1 VKEPGGG
8 AAEPVVIGA
17 GTLRIA
23 DVAAVAR
30 HRAPVRLHPD
40 ALPLLGRGRALVD
53 ALDRSGQAV
62 YGITTGVG
70 KLKDTFIPPDER
82 RQLQRN
88 LILSHAA
95 GVGAPLPEAE
105 TRAILLLLAASL
117 ARGHSG
123 VRAAVVDL
131 IVGCLNRGVLPIVPE
146 RGSVGASGD
155 LAPLAHVALC
165 LIGEGEAV
173 LDGERLP
180 ARRALAQAGLLVVT
194 LEAKEGLALLNG
206 THLMAGLGA
215 LRVDEAERLAKLAD
229 VAGAMSLEA
238 LMGTD
243 AAFDARIHALR
254 PHPGQLASAANL
266 RRLTARS
273 GIIASHRDCTRVQ
286 DPYSLRCMPQV
297 HGAAREAVGFARAII
312 ERELNSVTDNP
323 LLFLD
328 DGAELG
334 GVVLSGGN
342 FHGQPLALALDTL
355 AIGVTQLAGI
365 SERRI
370 DRLVNPLTNEGLP
383 PFLSPQGGLHSGY
396 MIAQYTAAALVSDC
410 RAWSHP
416 ASVDSV
422 PTSALQE
429 DYNSMGAGA
438 AHKAHQVLA
447 HACQVLAIELLLAAQ
462 ALDLRGPL
470 VPGEGTRAA
479 LAVVRSHIPPLTGDR
494 YLKPDLDA
502 ALELCRDSTLLA
514 AVERATGPLA

>member
-1 VKEPGGG
+1 MSKP
-8 AAEPVVIGA
+8 ARDTPVVIGA

-30 HRAPVRLHPD
+30 GRVAVLLDPD
-40 ALPLLGRGRALVD
+40 AVPVLARSRRVLD
-53 ALDRSGQAV
+53 ALDETGQAV
-62 YGITTGVG
+62 YGVTTGVG
-70 KLKDTFIPPDER
+70 KLKDTFIPHDER
-82 RQLQRN
+82 RRLQRN
-88 LILSHAA
+88 LVLSHAG
-95 GVGAPLPEAE
+95 GVGPPLPEAE

-123 VRAAVVDL
+123 VRAALVDL

-165 LIGEGEAV
+165 LIGEGEAMV
-173 LDGERLP
+173 GGERLP
-180 ARRALAQAGLLVVT
+180 AREALGRVWLQAVT
-194 LEAKEGLALLNG
+194 LEMKEGLALLNG

-215 LRVDEAERLAKLAD
+215 LLVEDAERLARLAD
-229 VAGAMSLEA
+229 IAGAMSLEA
-238 LMGTD
+238 LMGTNT
-243 AAFDARIHALR
+243 AFDERIHMLR
-254 PHPGQLASAANL
+254 SHPGQLDSAANL
-266 RRLTARS
+266 RGLTARS

-286 DPYSLRCMPQV
+286 DAYSLRCMPQV
-297 HGAAREAVGFARAII
+297 HGAAREAIGFARAIF

-328 DGAELG
+328 DGARPG

-355 AIGVTQLAGI
+355 AIGLTYLAGI

-383 PFLSPQGGLHSGY
+383 PFLSPHGGLDSGY

-422 PTSALQE
+422 PTSGLQE

-438 AHKAHQVLA
+438 AHKARQVLE
-447 HACQVLAIELLLAAQ
+447 HARQVLAIELLLAAQ
-462 ALDLRGPL
+462 ALDLRAPL
-470 VPGEGTRAA
+470 LPGVGSRAA
-479 LAVVRSHIPPLTGDR
+479 QQAVRSRIPPLAGDR
-494 YLKPDLDA
+494 YLKTDVDA
-502 ALELCRDSTLLA
+502 ALALCRDDTVLE
-514 AVERATGPLA
+514 AVESVVGRLA